1 MRGVSKDEATE
12 LEDALVSVTAR
23 STALKQS
30 GLPARLW
37 IASRSLPSGGVLGR
51 TVGKDGLRILK
62 TSLACARIPCRR
74 ISRGS
79 CLFQPRRDLARRIF
93 RK

>member
-1 MRGVSKDEATE
+1 LRGVSKDEATE

-30 GLPARLW
+30 GMPARLW

-51 TVGKDGLRILK
+51 TVGKDGL
-62 TSLACARIPCRR
+62 
-74 ISRGS
+74 
-79 CLFQPRRDLARRIF
+79 
-93 RK
+93 